1 MAHSTP
7 ACGGPPDA
15 VGVDYAADPGSA
27 TTVSTPN
34 AKPVVLMA
42 EKLAPS
48 TLEVFG
54 DEVEIRQV
62 DGTDRAAL
70 LDAVK
75 DADALLV
82 RSATQVDAE
91 VFTAQKNLVVVG
103 RAGVGLD
110 NVDVPA
116 ATAAGVMVVNAPTSN
131 IVSAA
136 EHALALLL
144 ATARHIPAADAS
156 LRRGEWARSKYS
168 GVEIQ
173 GKTVGV
179 VGLGK
184 IGQLFAN
191 RIRAFDAHVIA
202 YDPYLPQSRAAQLGI
217 ELVSLDELLTRADM
231 MTIHLPKTP
240 ETQGLIGKEALAK
253 TKPGV
258 IIVNAA
264 RGGLVDEEALAE
276 AIRTGQVGGAGV
288 DVYVTEPTTQSPL
301 FELEEVTATPHL
313 GASTAEAQDR
323 AGTDV
328 AHSVLRALRGDFV
341 PDAVNVQGGTV
352 GEEVRPWLGIT
363 QKLGTLLSTLVGQP
377 STVTVEVRGELAH
390 EDVGVLELAAL
401 RGVFGEVVDEP
412 VTFVNAPALAAERG
426 VTVEVETASE
436 SPNHRSVV
444 TLRAIPDRATEHADR
459 GDAVTVSGTLTGADQ
474 VEKLVEINGRSFDIR
489 AEGHVMLVEYTDR
502 PGALGLVGTLLG
514 EAGVNIE
521 AAQMSQ
527 TRDKASSLILLRV
540 DQAVSDVVLAPI
552 GQALNARTTR
562 SIPFG

>member
-1 MAHSTP
+1 MS
-7 ACGGPPDA
+7 
-15 VGVDYAADPGSA
+15 
-27 TTVSTPN
+27 
-34 AKPVVLMA
+34 KPVVLMA
-42 EKLAPS
+42 EKLAAS
-48 TLEVFG
+48 ALEVFG
-54 DEVEIRQV
+54 DEVEVRHV
-62 DGTDRAAL
+62 DGTDRPAL
-70 LDAVK
+70 LEAVR

-91 VFTAQKNLVVVG
+91 VFSAQRHLTVVG

-156 LRRGEWARSKYS
+156 LRRGEWARSRYS

-179 VGLGK
+179 IGLGK
-184 IGQLFAN
+184 IGQLVAA
-191 RIRAFDAHVIA
+191 RIGAFDTTVIA
-202 YDPYLPQSRAAQLGI
+202 YDPYLPASRAAQLGI
-217 ELVSLDELLTRADM
+217 ELVDLDELLARADM

-240 ETQGLIGKEALAK
+240 ETQGLIGKEALAR

-258 IIVNAA
+258 IVVNAA

-276 AIRTGQVGGAGV
+276 AIRSGHVAGAGV

-301 FELEEVTATPHL
+301 FELEQVTATPHL

-328 AHSVLRALRGDFV
+328 AHSVLKALQGDFV
-341 PDAVNVQGGTV
+341 PDAVNVQGGAV

-377 STVTVEVRGELAH
+377 DAVTVEVRGELAH
-390 EDVGVLELAAL
+390 EDVAVLQLAAL
-401 RGVFGEVVDEP
+401 RGVFGEVVEEP
-412 VTFVNAPALAAERG
+412 VTFVNAPSLAADRG
-426 VTVEVETASE
+426 LRVTTETASE

-444 TLRAIPDRATEHADR
+444 TLRAGRT
-459 GDAVTVSGTLTGADQ
+459 TVSGTLTGTDQ
-474 VEKLVEINGRSFDIR
+474 VEKLVEINGRSFDLR
-489 AEGHVMLVEYTDR
+489 AEGHVLLFEYTDR
-502 PGALGLVGTLLG
+502 PGAMGLVGTRLG
-514 EAGVNIE
+514 EADVNIE
-521 AAQMSQ
+521 AAQLSQ
-527 TRDKASSLILLRV
+527 TRDRGSSVMLLRV
-540 DQAVSDVVLAPI
+540 DRAVPAEVLAPI
-552 GQALNARTTR
+552 GQALDARTTR

>member
-1 MAHSTP
+1 M
-7 ACGGPPDA
+7 PDRHA
-15 VGVDYAADPGSA
+15 DVLVRSGVRPAADPPGSL
-27 TTVSTPN
+27 VSSPN
-34 AKPVVLMA
+34 ATPVVLMA

-54 DEVEIRQV
+54 DEVDVRHV

-70 LDAVK
+70 LEAVR

-91 VFTAQKNLVVVG
+91 VFAAQTRLVVVG

-184 IGQLFAN
+184 IGQLVAA
-191 RIRAFDAHVIA
+191 RIAAFDTHVIA

-217 ELVSLDELLTRADM
+217 ELVSLDELLARADM

-258 IIVNAA
+258 IVVNAA
-264 RGGLVDEEALAE
+264 RGGLVDEDALAE
-276 AIRTGQVGGAGV
+276 AIRSGQVAGAGV
-288 DVYVTEPTTQSPL
+288 DVYVTEPTTSSPL
-301 FELEEVTATPHL
+301 FELEQVTATPHL

-328 AHSVLRALRGDFV
+328 AHSVLRALHGDFV
-341 PDAVNVQGGTV
+341 PDAVNVQGGPV
-352 GEEVRPWLGIT
+352 GEEVRPWLGVT
-363 QKLGTLLSTLVGQP
+363 QKLGTLLSALVGQP
-377 STVTVEVRGELAH
+377 SQITVQVRGELAA

-426 VTVEVETASE
+426 VRVEIETASE

-444 TLRAIPDRATEHADR
+444 TLRAVPDGGEP
-459 GDAVTVSGTLTGADQ
+459 VTVSGTLTGSDQ

-489 AEGHVMLVEYTDR
+489 AAGDVVLIEYTDR
-502 PGALGLVGTLLG
+502 PGALGQVGTLLG

-527 TRDKASSLILLRV
+527 TRDKVSSVILLRV
-540 DQAVSDVVLAPI
+540 DQPVPDDVLAPI
-552 GQALNARTTR
+552 GQALDARTTR
-562 SIPFG
+562 LISLG

>member
-1 MAHSTP
+1 
-7 ACGGPPDA
+7 
-15 VGVDYAADPGSA
+15 
-27 TTVSTPN
+27 
-34 AKPVVLMA
+34 MA

-54 DEVEIRQV
+54 DEVEIRHV

-70 LDAVK
+70 LEAVR

-91 VFTAQKNLVVVG
+91 VFAAQTHLAVVG

-144 ATARHIPAADAS
+144 ATARHIPAADAA
-156 LRRGEWARSKYS
+156 LRRGEWARSRYS

-179 VGLGK
+179 IGLGK
-184 IGQLFAN
+184 IGQLFAS
-191 RIRAFDAHVIA
+191 RISAFDAHVIA

-217 ELVSLDELLTRADM
+217 ELVPLDELLSRADM

-258 IIVNAA
+258 IVVNAA

-276 AIRTGQVGGAGV
+276 AIRSGHVAGAGV
-288 DVYVTEPTTQSPL
+288 DVYVTEPTTTSPL
-301 FELEEVTATPHL
+301 FELEQVTATPHL

-328 AHSVLRALRGDFV
+328 AHSVLRALHGDFV
-341 PDAVNVQGGTV
+341 PDAVNVQGGVV
-352 GEEVRPWLGIT
+352 GEEVRPWLGVT

-377 STVTVEVRGELAH
+377 SNITVQVRGELAA

-401 RGVFGEVVDEP
+401 RGIFGEVVDEP

-426 VTVEVETASE
+426 VRVEIETASE

-444 TLRAIPDRATEHADR
+444 TLRAVPDRADEHADR
-459 GDAVTVSGTLTGADQ
+459 DPVTVSGTLTGADQ

-489 AEGHVMLVEYTDR
+489 AAGDVVLIEYTDR
-502 PGALGLVGTLLG
+502 PGALGQVGTLLG

-527 TRDKASSLILLRV
+527 TRDKVSSVILLRV
-540 DQAVSDVVLAPI
+540 DQPVPDEVLAPI
-552 GQALNARTTR
+552 GQALDARTTR
-562 SIPFG
+562 LISLG

>member
-1 MAHSTP
+1 VT
-7 ACGGPPDA
+7 
-15 VGVDYAADPGSA
+15 
-27 TTVSTPN
+27 TPN
-34 AKPVVLMA
+34 ARPVVLMA

-70 LDAVK
+70 LEAVR

-91 VFTAQKNLVVVG
+91 VFAAQTHLVVVG

-144 ATARHIPAADAS
+144 ATARHIPAADAA
-156 LRRGEWARSKYS
+156 LRRGEWARSRYS

-184 IGQLFAN
+184 IGQLVAS
-191 RIRAFDAHVIA
+191 RIKSFDTHVIA

-217 ELVSLDELLTRADM
+217 ELVSLDELLSRADM

-258 IIVNAA
+258 IVVNAA

-276 AIRTGQVGGAGV
+276 AIRSGHVAGAGV
-288 DVYVTEPTTQSPL
+288 DVYVTEPTTTSPL
-301 FELEEVTATPHL
+301 FELEQVTATPHL

-328 AHSVLRALRGDFV
+328 AHSVLRALHGDFV
-341 PDAVNVQGGTV
+341 PDAVNVQGGVV
-352 GEEVRPWLGIT
+352 GEEVRPWLGVT

-377 STVTVEVRGELAH
+377 SSITVQVRGELAA
-390 EDVGVLELAAL
+390 EDVGVLALAAL

-444 TLRAIPDRATEHADR
+444 TLRAVPDG
-459 GDAVTVSGTLTGADQ
+459 GDPVTVSGTLTGSDQ

-489 AEGHVMLVEYTDR
+489 AAGDVVLIEYTDR
-502 PGALGLVGTLLG
+502 PGALGQVGTLLG

-527 TRDKASSLILLRV
+527 TRDHNSSVILLRV
-540 DQAVSDVVLAPI
+540 DQPVPDGVLGPI
-552 GQALNARTTR
+552 GQALEARTTR
-562 SIPFG
+562 LISLG

>member
-1 MAHSTP
+1 M
-7 ACGGPPDA
+7 PDRHA
-15 VGVDYAADPGSA
+15 DVLVSSGVRPAADPCGSA
-27 TTVSTPN
+27 VSTN
-34 AKPVVLMA
+34 ARPVVLMA

-70 LDAVK
+70 LEAVR

-91 VFTAQKNLVVVG
+91 VFAAQTHLVVVG

-179 VGLGK
+179 IGLGK
-184 IGQLFAN
+184 IGQLFAS
-191 RIRAFDAHVIA
+191 RISSFEAHVIA

-217 ELVSLDELLTRADM
+217 ELVSLDELLSRADM

-258 IIVNAA
+258 IVVNAA

-276 AIRTGQVGGAGV
+276 AIRSGHVAGAGV
-288 DVYVTEPTTQSPL
+288 DVYVTEPITTSPL
-301 FELEEVTATPHL
+301 FELEQVTATPHL

-328 AHSVLRALRGDFV
+328 AHSVLRALHGDFV
-341 PDAVNVQGGTV
+341 PDAVNVQGGVV
-352 GEEVRPWLGIT
+352 GEEVRPWLGVT
-363 QKLGTLLSTLVGQP
+363 QKLGTLLSTLAGQP
-377 STVTVEVRGELAH
+377 SGITVQVRGELAA

-426 VTVEVETASE
+426 VTVEVETSSE

-444 TLRAIPDRATEHADR
+444 TLRAVAD
-459 GDAVTVSGTLTGADQ
+459 GGEPVTVSGTLTGPDQ

-489 AEGHVMLVEYTDR
+489 AAGDVVLIEYTDR
-502 PGALGLVGTLLG
+502 PGALGQVGTLLG

-527 TRDKASSLILLRV
+527 TRDKVSSVILLRV
-540 DQAVSDVVLAPI
+540 DQPVPDDVLAPI
-552 GQALNARTTR
+552 GQALDARTTR
-562 SIPFG
+562 LIRLG

>member
-1 MAHSTP
+1 M
-7 ACGGPPDA
+7 
-15 VGVDYAADPGSA
+15 
-27 TTVSTPN
+27 
-34 AKPVVLMA
+34 
-42 EKLAPS
+42 
-48 TLEVFG
+48 
-54 DEVEIRQV
+54 

-91 VFTAQKNLVVVG
+91 VFAAQKNLTVVG

-156 LRRGEWARSKYS
+156 LRRGEWARSRYS

-184 IGQLFAN
+184 IGQLFAS
-191 RIRAFDAHVIA
+191 RIRAFDANVIA

-276 AIRTGQVGGAGV
+276 AIRSGHVGGAGV

-301 FELEEVTATPHL
+301 FELEQVTATPHL

-328 AHSVLRALRGDFV
+328 AHSVLRALHGDFV
-341 PDAVNVQGGTV
+341 PDAVNVQGGVV

-377 STVTVEVRGELAH
+377 SAITVQVRGELAA

-444 TLRAIPDRATEHADR
+444 TLRAVPDGRRGGHRLRHAHRFRPGGEARRDQRAFVRHPRRGPRAALRVHRPAGCHGRRRHPVGGVGHQHRGRPDVADPRQGVLADPAARRPGGLGRGPGPDRAGAGRPDHPFDR
-459 GDAVTVSGTLTGADQ
+459 LRLTP
-474 VEKLVEINGRSFDIR
+474 NG
-489 AEGHVMLVEYTDR
+489 
-502 PGALGLVGTLLG
+502 
-514 EAGVNIE
+514 
-521 AAQMSQ
+521 
-527 TRDKASSLILLRV
+527 
-540 DQAVSDVVLAPI
+540 
-552 GQALNARTTR
+552 
-562 SIPFG
+562 